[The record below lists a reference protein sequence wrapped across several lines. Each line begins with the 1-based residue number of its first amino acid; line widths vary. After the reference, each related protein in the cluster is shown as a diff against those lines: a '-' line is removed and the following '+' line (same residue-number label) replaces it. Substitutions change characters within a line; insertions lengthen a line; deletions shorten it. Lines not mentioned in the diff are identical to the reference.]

1 MNYNLI
7 KSADFCGTQCDIYSD
22 DANEMFMTAFQLGSC
37 LGYTNPQKAI
47 DNLIS
52 RNKYLKTDEFSVT
65 LKMRATDGKQYD
77 TRIFTEDG
85 IYEVT
90 MLAKTE
96 KAKEFRTFVRQ
107 LIKSIRKG
115 ETLVVSTAEC
125 SQTPEDKS
133 KTAEAKLLNARTRMA
148 NMYLKL
154 ANIDTVSKEYKNILV
169 AKSAEVLSGQP
180 LLPLP
185 KSEQK
190 TYSAGDI
197 GKMFGVS
204 AQKVGIVA
212 KANGMKTEEYGE
224 WYHDKSPYSNKE
236 VDAFRYNDK
245 AIEKFRSL
253 L

>member
-7 KSADFCGTQCDIYSD
+7 KSADFCGTQCDIYAD

-37 LGYTNPQKAI
+37 LGYSTPRESINK
-47 DNLIS
+47 LVS
-52 RNKYLKTDEFSVT
+52 RNKYLKNNEFSAEVILT
-65 LKMRATDGKQYD
+65 SPQGSSQE

-154 ANIDTVSKEYKNILV
+154 ANVDTVSKEYKNILV

-204 AQKVGIVA
+204 AQKVGSVA

-224 WYHDKSPYSNKE
+224 WYHDKSPYSPKE
-236 VDAFRYNDK
+236 VDTFR
-245 AIEKFRSL
+245 
-253 L
+253 